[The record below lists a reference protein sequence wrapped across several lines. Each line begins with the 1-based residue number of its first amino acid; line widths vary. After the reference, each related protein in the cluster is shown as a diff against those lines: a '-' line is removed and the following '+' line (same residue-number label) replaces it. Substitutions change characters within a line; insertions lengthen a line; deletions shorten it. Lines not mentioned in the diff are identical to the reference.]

1 MSPGERISP
10 LVSVVYSPRY
20 DIRFFGFERLHP
32 FDSRKYGRTWNELR
46 RRFGRQ
52 LWQHHVPVDRA
63 VTDNELLLVH
73 SAEYLAQIRQSEAL
87 AAALEL
93 PPLKRAPSW
102 LLRWIIVRPMRW
114 ATRGTVLAAKA
125 ALKTGVAVNLSGGY
139 HHAKPDRGEGFFLF
153 SDIALA
159 VRSLRAE
166 GLLREGQRVAY
177 IDLDAHQGNGVCE
190 QFQNDKDVFIFDM
203 YNSSIY
209 PYDRDPRRR
218 IDCDLPLP
226 FECRGDKYLRTLKAS
241 LPGFLD
247 SLARSPGIG
256 LGIYNAGTDVFIDD
270 PLGGLSLSAVEILE
284 RDLFVIE
291 QFRNRGIP
299 VVMLPSGGYTKESYR
314 LITATVAHI
323 LEAVQ

>member
-1 MSPGERISP
+1 M
-10 LVSVVYSPRY
+10 VSVIYSPRY
-20 DIRFFGFERLHP
+20 DIRFFGVERMHP

-46 RRFGRQ
+46 RRIGRR
-52 LWQHHVPVDRA
+52 LWKHHVPVDRA
-63 VTDNELLLVH
+63 VTDDELLLVH
-73 SAEYLAQIRQSEAL
+73 SAEYLAKIRQPEVL

-93 PPLKRAPSW
+93 PPLKRAPGW

-125 ALKTGVAVNLSGGY
+125 ALSSGVAVNLSGGY
-139 HHAKPDRGEGFFLF
+139 HHAKPDRGESFCLF

-166 GLLREGQRVAY
+166 GLLREGQGVAY
-177 IDLDAHQGNGVCE
+177 IDLDAHQGNGVCY
-190 QFQNDKDVFIFDM
+190 QVLNDKDVFIFDM
-203 YNSSIY
+203 YNSAIY
-209 PYDRDPRRR
+209 PFNPEARRR

-226 FECRGDKYLRTLKAS
+226 YECRGVEYLRTLKTS

-247 SLARSPGIG
+247 SLTHSQGIG

-270 PLGGLSLSAVEILE
+270 PLGGLALSAAEILE
-284 RDLFVIE
+284 RDLFVIG
-291 QFRNRGIP
+291 QFRSRGIP

-314 LITATVAHI
+314 LIAATVAWL
-323 LEAVQ
+323 LEDRGTSSAK